1 ATKVDRFHPDRR
13 RGEDR
18 RRRLVPTSITTPRRS
33 IAFTPTDDR
42 RRGPP
47 GVTARNSARRS
58 IDRFIPAANVARI
71 RDAAGP
77 SREGLASS
85 SAPR

>member
-1 ATKVDRFHPDRR
+1 MHQASRLTIGDAARQAVTARNSARRSIASSRPPHATKVDRFHPDRR

-42 RRGPP
+42 R
-47 GVTARNSARRS
+47 
-58 IDRFIPAANVARI
+58 
-71 RDAAGP
+71 
-77 SREGLASS
+77 
-85 SAPR
+85 